1 MISDNFEI
9 LRDTRAL
16 YLRQLA
22 SLLRDSLLLSA
33 ADVTA
38 VQQVAGEYFDEMVS
52 SKGRGSFRDEVDGLT
67 SSRITLVG
75 EDDLEFGI
83 RVDNFTARL
92 FEATGSTLWKLHLRF
107 MTVLRRPDL
116 PKGDNPVGPKGIADG
131 LREMFAK
138 QGAIPLDNKLDLLD
152 KIEDYLVKNLPA
164 VYDTVETFLGKSG
177 IETAQTNIVT
187 SPESP
192 QQKAPGGNTGVAP
205 ESINALIAL
214 QTALLSRL
222 PVAPVA
228 AAFPS
233 SQTGTIQQQ
242 IGGSTAA
249 ANLLSQASM
258 DRLLHRLS
266 ELDRAADYRNPTLQ
280 MGDAP
285 DNTELFPTL
294 FKDETAS
301 RQRSLNSSELG
312 IPAHAP
318 EGLAIDTL
326 SLIFEAIFDDPALPD
341 ALKAVLSSLQ
351 IATLKLAM
359 RDTSL
364 FSETAHPARQVI
376 DKMANAMLGLP
387 LDTPNR
393 HPVCLKLFEIAGK
406 LRSDFAAD
414 PTAFSHA
421 AEQLDKLQEE
431 RKQEVIAAAQAYLPL
446 LQQLDRCDQ
455 VADETKAATEVRVP
469 VDLVDFFQKS
479 WPQVMQQI
487 ETESGSNSS
496 IWQDHKNA
504 MNKLL
509 WSFEPKTDL
518 EQRKELSSQ
527 LPFVLKTLKG
537 GMVRIGMAPA
547 AQQRVLDICFDL
559 QTQALRGIAP
569 QTVLLGGDTP
579 EAETPTPR
587 REPIAGELKVGS
599 LTLATLDFPEPVP
612 AVSVPCQVG
621 NWIGR
626 SGEWS
631 RLPRMV
637 CFVSPESQ
645 RHLLFNPHTG
655 TALAVH
661 SVILSRQLNSGEA
674 VLLGK
679 ESLFERAAARALK
692 HHPALPA

>member
-9 LRDTRAL
+9 LRDCRAL

-38 VQQVAGEYFDEMVS
+38 VQQGAGEYFDEMVS
-52 SKGRGSFRDEVDGLT
+52 AKGRGSFREEAGGLT

-116 PKGDNPVGPKGIADG
+116 AKGDNPVGPKGIANG
-131 LREMFAK
+131 LRDMFAK
-138 QGAIPLDNKLDLLD
+138 QGAVPLDNKLDLLD

-177 IETAQTNIVT
+177 VETAQTNIVT

-192 QQKAPGGNTGVAP
+192 QQKTPAGNTGVGP
-205 ESINALIAL
+205 DNINALIAL

-228 AAFPS
+228 AGMPVGQVSTAP
-233 SQTGTIQQQ
+233 Q
-242 IGGSTAA
+242 IGGGAA
-249 ANLLSQASM
+249 ANLLSQASL

-266 ELDRAADYRNPTLQ
+266 DLDRAKDYRNPTLQ

-301 RQRSLNSSELG
+301 RQRALNSAELG
-312 IPAHAP
+312 VPAHAP

-326 SLIFEAIFDDPALPD
+326 SLIFEAIFDDPTLPD

-351 IATLKLAM
+351 ITTLKLAM
-359 RDTSL
+359 RDATL
-364 FSETAHPARQVI
+364 FSEAAHPARQVI
-376 DKMANAMLGLP
+376 DKMATAMLGLP

-406 LRSDFAAD
+406 LRSDFASD
-414 PTAFSHA
+414 PEAFRHA
-421 AEQLDKLQEE
+421 AEQLDALHEE
-431 RKQEVIAAAQAYLPL
+431 RRQEVITASHNFLPL
-446 LQQLDRCDQ
+446 MQQLDRCDQ
-455 VADETKAATEVRVP
+455 IADETKAAAETRVP

-479 WPQVMQQI
+479 WPQVMHQI
-487 ETESGSNSS
+487 ETESGANSS
-496 IWQDHKNA
+496 ILQDHKKA
-504 MNKLL
+504 IDKLL
-509 WSFEPKTDL
+509 WSFEPKSDL
-518 EQRKELSSQ
+518 EQRKELSAQ

-537 GMVRIGMAPA
+537 GMVRIGMTPV

-579 EAETPTPR
+579 EADTQPVR
-587 REPIAGELKVGS
+587 REPIAGELKSGS

-612 AVSVPCQVG
+612 PVPVPCQIG

-655 TALAVH
+655 TAMAIH
-661 SVILSRQLNSGEA
+661 SVILGRQFSSGEA

-692 HHPALPA
+692 HHPTQAA

>member
-22 SLLRDSLLLSA
+22 SLLRDSLLFSA

-38 VQQVAGEYFDEMVS
+38 VQQGAGEYFDEMAS
-52 SKGRGSFRDEVDGLT
+52 AKGRGSFRDEVDGLT

-116 PKGDNPVGPKGIADG
+116 PKGDNPVGPKGIANG
-131 LREMFAK
+131 LRDMFAK

-192 QQKAPGGNTGVAP
+192 QQKAPTGSTGVAP
-205 ESINALIAL
+205 DSINALIAL

-228 AAFPS
+228 SGIPIGQVVGAVPQAAGGGAAS
-233 SQTGTIQQQ
+233 S
-242 IGGSTAA
+242 
-249 ANLLSQASM
+249 LLNQASL

-266 ELDRAADYRNPTLQ
+266 ELDRAGDYRNPTLQ

-301 RQRSLNSSELG
+301 RQRSLNSTELG

-326 SLIFEAIFDDPALPD
+326 SLIFEAIFEDPALPD

-351 IATLKLAM
+351 ITTLKLAM
-359 RDTSL
+359 RDASL
-364 FSETAHPARQVI
+364 FSEGAHPARQVI
-376 DKMANAMLGLP
+376 DKMASAMLGLP

-393 HPVCLKLFEIAGK
+393 HPICLKLFEIAGK
-406 LRSDFAAD
+406 LRSDFAGD
-414 PTAFSHA
+414 PEAFRHA
-421 AEQLDKLQEE
+421 AEQLELLQAE
-431 RKQEVIAAAQAYLPL
+431 RQQEVIAAAQAYLPL

-455 VADETKAATEVRVP
+455 VAEETKAAAEIRVP

-487 ETESGSNSS
+487 ETESGSNSN
-496 IWQDHKNA
+496 IWQDHKKA
-504 MNKLL
+504 IDKLL

-518 EQRKELSSQ
+518 EQRKELSAQ

-547 AQQRVLDICFDL
+547 AQQRVLDTCFDL

-569 QTVLLGGDTP
+569 QTVLLGADK
-579 EAETPTPR
+579 EDAEPQPVR
-587 REPIAGELKVGS
+587 REPIAGELKAGS

-612 AVSVPCQVG
+612 SVPVPCQVG

-637 CFVSPESQ
+637 CFVSPDSQ

-661 SVILSRQLNSGEA
+661 SVILTRQLNSGEA

-692 HHPALPA
+692 HHPAPIA